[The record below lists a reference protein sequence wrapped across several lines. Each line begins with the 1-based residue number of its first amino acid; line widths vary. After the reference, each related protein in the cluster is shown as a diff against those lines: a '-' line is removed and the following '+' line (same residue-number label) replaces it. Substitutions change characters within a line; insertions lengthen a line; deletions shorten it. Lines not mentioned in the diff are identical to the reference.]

1 MIGLSII
8 ICAHN
13 PRPHYLRRVLQAL
26 REQTLPIE
34 EWELLLVDNASNEP
48 LANWADLTWHPHG
61 RHIREMP
68 LGIAFARIR
77 GIREAGAELLVFV
90 DDDNV
95 LDRDY
100 LAHAKVIAAE
110 HPELGAWSGNI
121 QLEFE
126 QPPPEWTR
134 PYWPMLTAREVLQ
147 DAQAC
152 SVYHNRATTPVGAGM
167 CFRRK
172 VGLFYYEQWL
182 KSPVRK
188 VLGARGQSCT
198 LGEDTDLALTACEM
212 GMETGLFARL
222 KLTHLI
228 PPQRLTEDYLLRLCR
243 GVAMSSLLMGLDRGT
258 PAGGRLP
265 HGLRWWTKFVYDCA
279 RKWGRKRRFYVA
291 QAFGKRDALRTFI
304 AVKTANQ
311 DRRHIPQKEGV
322 PRELHPSLDR

>member
-1 MIGLSII
+1 MIGISVIV
-8 ICAHN
+8 CAHN

-26 REQTLPIE
+26 REQTLPTA
-34 EWELLLVDNASNEP
+34 EWELLIVDNASSEP
-48 LANWADLTWHPHG
+48 LTNWVDLAWHPHA
-61 RHIREMP
+61 RHIRETT

-77 GIREAGAELLVFV
+77 GIREANAPLLIFV

-100 LAHAKVIAAE
+100 LAQAKAMAAA

-134 PYWPMLTAREVLQ
+134 PYWQLLTEREVLQ

-152 SVYHNRATTPVGAGM
+152 AVSHSLTTTPVGAGM
-167 CFRRK
+167 CFRRE
-172 VGLFYYEQWL
+172 VGLFYHEQWL

-188 VLGARGQSCT
+188 LFGARGQSCT

-222 KLTHLI
+222 KLTHLM
-228 PPQRLTEDYLLRLCR
+228 PPQRLTEDYLLRLAR
-243 GVAMSSLLMGLDRGT
+243 GVAMSSLLMRLDRGT
-258 PAGGRLP
+258 PVGRLP
-265 HGLRWWTKFVYDCA
+265 QGFKWWTKFLYDCA
-279 RKWGRKRRFYVA
+279 RKWGRKRRFYIA
-291 QAFGKRDALRTFI
+291 QALGKRDALRTFI
-304 AVKTANQ
+304 AMTTNQ
-311 DRRHIPQKEGV
+311 NRPHIPQGEGT
-322 PRELHPSLDR
+322 PRQPHPAFGP